1 MGRTRRKM
9 SLSTGIRKVY
19 EKTHFS
25 LRQLLY
31 PFPACIQ
38 LSLDLLRPCLL
49 VLWCIV
55 EEAIHADGLPKFN
68 IRMGLECA
76 ERLPVELGTLW
87 DNESIVS

>member
-1 MGRTRRKM
+1 MVRTRCEM
-9 SLSTGIRKVY
+9 SLSAGIRQVY
-19 EKTHFS
+19 EKTYLS

-55 EEAIHADGLPKFN
+55 EKAIHADGLTKFN

-87 DNESIVS
+87 EQ